1 VYLLNLLSRS
11 GRGRFHGARYLGLE
25 PVIRAVAGFPMAVA
39 FDVTLR
45 LSLGNVFA
53 FAGMLRWL
61 SDEMRARAEPAVAR
75 P

>member
-11 GRGRFHGARYLGLE
+11 GRGRFHGPRYLGLE
-25 PVIRAVAGFPMAVA
+25 PVIRAVAGFRMAVG

-53 FAGMLRWL
+53 FAGC
-61 SDEMRARAEPAVAR
+61 
-75 P
+75 